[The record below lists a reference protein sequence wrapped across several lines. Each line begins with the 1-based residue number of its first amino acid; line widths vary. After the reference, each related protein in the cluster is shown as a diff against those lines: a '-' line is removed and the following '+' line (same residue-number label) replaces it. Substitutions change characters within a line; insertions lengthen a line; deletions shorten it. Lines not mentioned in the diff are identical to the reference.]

1 MMPSI
6 RRPLRFTPAR
16 PPTLRADGWRPRRI
30 WSFGSAEEP
39 TLAELMDDPIF
50 GHLLHSDGLQQEHV
64 ETLISEMRYKLGY
77 A

>member
-1 MMPSI
+1 
-6 RRPLRFTPAR
+6 
-16 PPTLRADGWRPRRI
+16 
-30 WSFGSAEEP
+30 
-39 TLAELMDDPIF
+39 MDDPIF